1 VFVAFDNT
9 DEIII
14 DPIELIKGPSAIF
27 IGNAA
32 NIVGCV
38 HNEISKTPTDYNFG
52 TLTIQVGLF
61 DADRA
66 ALDLG
71 GPITKDQ
78 ELCGFLPARTL
89 ADGMIQYATPRNR
102 YQINIDNI
110 FDTTYIYASR
120 SNQVIVPGAPT
131 NTRFSVTYIFL

>member
-1 VFVAFDNT
+1 VVVAFINT

-14 DPIELIKGPSAIF
+14 DHIELIKAPWAIF
-27 IGNAA
+27 IGNTA
-32 NIVGCV
+32 NTVGSV
-38 HNEISKTPTDYNFG
+38 LNKISKSPTDYNFG

-66 ALDLG
+66 DLDLG
-71 GPITKDQ
+71 GPITKDR
-78 ELCGFLPARTL
+78 ELYGFLPARTL
-89 ADGMIQYATPRNR
+89 ADGMIQYDTPRIR

-120 SNQVIVPGAPT
+120 SNQVIVPGTPT
-131 NTRFSVTYIFL
+131 NMRFSVSYKFL

>member
-1 VFVAFDNT
+1 VVVAFNYT

-14 DPIELIKGPSAIF
+14 DPIELIKGLSAIF
-27 IGNAA
+27 IGNTA
-32 NIVGCV
+32 NIVGGV
-38 HNEISKTPTDYNFG
+38 LNKISKAPTDNNFG
-52 TLTIQVGLF
+52 ILTIQVGLF

-78 ELCGFLPARTL
+78 ELYGFPPARTL
-89 ADGMIQYATPRNR
+89 ADGMIQYDALRIR

-120 SNQVIVPGAPT
+120 SNQAIVPGAPT
-131 NTRFSVTYIFL
+131 NMRFSATFKFL